1 MNKNYINSNETKE
14 KETIPNIPVS
24 MTFEDD
30 SYLFWILQ
38 SFAA

>member
-14 KETIPNIPVS
+14 KETIPNIPVN

-30 SYLFWILQ
+30 SCLFWIMQ

>member
-14 KETIPNIPVS
+14 KETIPNIPVN

-30 SYLFWILQ
+30 SYLFWIMQ